1 MINITVAYERLF
13 VNGWVY
19 AGYI

>member
-1 MINITVAYERLF
+1 MINITVAYERLL